1 MFNWLKKLFKKEEE
15 IKSEPVIEKVTLEK
29 IDTSEPLLKSDETLI
44 PPETRYTEDYAEF
57 VEEQM
62 ANNEEESSDLPSR
75 SLNQNAEEQVSE
87 GKIAPEIRYT
97 PEYAA
102 FVESQLQQGIEVKE
116 EDMPLYRNE
125 DNSEDLN
132 LYKDEEDGSFE
143 EDSYGE
149 ETAVYETL
157 LEPYDEDVNEDEDA

>member
-15 IKSEPVIEKVTLEK
+15 IKNEPVIEKVTLEK
-29 IDTSEPLLKSDETLI
+29 IDTSEPLLRSDETLI

-62 ANNEEESSDLPSR
+62 NNNEEGNSDLPSR
-75 SLNQNAEEQVSE
+75 SLNQSDSEEVSE
-87 GKIAPEIRYT
+87 SRIAPEIRYT

-125 DNSEDLN
+125 ETSEDLN
-132 LYKDEEDGSFE
+132 TYKDEEDGSFE
-143 EDSYGE
+143 EDLYGE

-157 LEPYDEDVNEDEDA
+157 LEPLDEEVNEDEDV